1 MTDKKFETSEDT
13 QALLRAFDTF
23 PPEKRDL
30 LHRAYAYA
38 KKAHDG
44 QFRES
49 GEPYIIHPC
58 AIARILIDLGMDAD
72 TIAAALLHDVI
83 EDTPV
88 TYEQMAAEFSVEIA
102 DLVNGVTK
110 LERIQFNS
118 REEFQAE
125 SLRKMFLAMA
135 RDIRVLIIKLAD
147 RLHNMRT
154 LQYRPE
160 EKRKIT
166 ARETLEIYAPFA
178 HRLGISTIE
187 WEMED
192 LALLY
197 LDEPAYRQIERLVA
211 LKRDEREAL
220 VNHIIA
226 ELRRKFEQMDMHLL
240 EIAGRPKHFYSIY
253 RKMHQGGHSF
263 DQIYDLTAIR
273 IIVETKEEC
282 YAVLGIV
289 HTMYKPIPGRFKDYI
304 AMPKENMYQSL
315 HTTLMGENG
324 AVFEIQIRTMEMHRT
339 AEYGIA
345 AHWKYKEGRA
355 AAGRETSL
363 DERLAWLRQLMEW
376 QNDLKDPSEFI
387 NTLKVDLFSDR
398 VFVFTPKGDVIELP
412 KGATP
417 IDFAYS
423 IHSQV
428 GNHCVGAR
436 INRRMVSLDT
446 PLNTGDIVE
455 IQTSAS
461 SKGPSRDW
469 LNIAQTS
476 NAKNKIR
483 QFLKREFKDENI
495 QKGRDMLED
504 AAKRQGYV
512 LSELMKSEWLE
523 KLLRRYTLSN
533 VDDLYAAIGFGGL
546 ATNQVLSRLCEE
558 YRKSVKAD
566 ESPAPIRQPVEHTN
580 THKPS
585 AKQKKRNSCA
595 GCGVIVKGEENMLVR
610 LSKCCNPVPGDDIVG
625 YITRGRG
632 VSVHRSDCTN
642 LKDASFSPERLID
655 VEWENADNETYVAE
669 IQIVAVDRD
678 GLLADLVNAMT
689 KMQMPLLGVNARISK
704 NGLANVSLRTQIAG
718 MQQLEQIIR
727 SFQKLPEVV
736 EVFRVGT

>member
-1 MTDKKFETSEDT
+1 MTTDGKFETNEDIK
-13 QALLRAFDTF
+13 ALLKAFDAY
-23 PPEKRDL
+23 PQAQRDL
-30 LHRAYAYA
+30 LYRAYEFA

-44 QFRES
+44 QKRES

-58 AIARILIDLGMDAD
+58 AIARILINLGMDVN

-88 TYEQMAAEFSVEIA
+88 TYEQVAEEFSVEIA

-110 LERIQFNS
+110 LERIQFTS

-154 LQYRPE
+154 LQYRTPE
-160 EKRKIT
+160 KQKLT
-166 ARETLEIYAPFA
+166 ARETLEIYAPLA

-197 LDEPAYRQIERLVA
+197 LDEAAYREIERLVA
-211 LKRDEREAL
+211 LKRDARETL
-220 VNHIIA
+220 VKRIIE
-226 ELRRKFEQMDMHLL
+226 ELQQKFDSSDLHPL

-253 RKMHQGGHSF
+253 RKMKAGHTF

-345 AHWKYKEGRA
+345 AHWKYKEGRTSG
-355 AAGRETSL
+355 GRESSL

-398 VFVFTPKGDVIELP
+398 VFVFTPRGDVVELP

-428 GNHCVGAR
+428 GNKCVGAR
-436 INRRMVSLDT
+436 INRRMVPLAT

-483 QFLKREFKDENI
+483 QFLKREYKDENI
-495 QKGRDMLED
+495 QKGREMLED
-504 AAKRQGYV
+504 AAKRQGYT
-512 LSELMKSEWLE
+512 LSELTKNEWLD
-523 KLLRRYTLSN
+523 KLLRRYTLNN
-533 VDDLYAAIGFGGL
+533 VDDLYAAVGFGGL

-558 YRKSVKAD
+558 YRKNAKPD
-566 ESPAPIRQPVEHTN
+566 ELPQAQHAVEAKPQEKSS
-580 THKPS
+580 HK
-585 AKQKKRNSCA
+585 KKKNPNA
-595 GCGVIVKGEENMLVR
+595 GCGVIVKGEDNMLVR

-642 LKDASFSPERLID
+642 LKDESFSPERLID
-655 VEWENADNETYVAE
+655 VEWENAENETFIAE

-689 KMQMPLLGVNARISK
+689 KLDMPLLGVNARVGK
-704 NGLANVSLRTQIAG
+704 NGLATVSLRTQITG
-718 MQQLEQIIR
+718 TQQLEQIIR
-727 SFQKLPEVV
+727 HFQKLPEVM

>member
-160 EKRKIT
+160 QKRKIT
-166 ARETLEIYAPFA
+166 ARETLEIYAPLA

>member
-1 MTDKKFETSEDT
+1 MTTDSKFETNEDIK
-13 QALLRAFDTF
+13 ALLKAFDAY
-23 PPEKRDL
+23 PQGQRDL
-30 LHRAYAYA
+30 LYRAYEFA

-44 QFRES
+44 QKRES

-58 AIARILIDLGMDAD
+58 AIARILINLGMDVN

-88 TYEQMAAEFSVEIA
+88 TYEQVAEEFSVEIA

-110 LERIQFNS
+110 LERIQFTS

-154 LQYRPE
+154 LQYRTPE
-160 EKRKIT
+160 KQKLT
-166 ARETLEIYAPFA
+166 ARETLEIYAPLA

-197 LDEPAYRQIERLVA
+197 LDEAAYREIERLVA
-211 LKRDEREAL
+211 LKRDAREAL
-220 VNHIIA
+220 VKRIIE
-226 ELRRKFEQMDMHLL
+226 ELQQKFDSSDLHPL

-253 RKMHQGGHSF
+253 RKMKAGHTF

-345 AHWKYKEGRA
+345 AHWKYKEGRTS
-355 AAGRETSL
+355 GSKESSL

-398 VFVFTPKGDVIELP
+398 VFVFTPRGDVVELP

-428 GNHCVGAR
+428 GNKCVGAR
-436 INRRMVSLDT
+436 INRRMVPLAT

-483 QFLKREFKDENI
+483 QFLKREYKDENI
-495 QKGRDMLED
+495 QKGREMLED
-504 AAKRQGYV
+504 AAKRQGYT
-512 LSELMKSEWLE
+512 LSELMKNEWMD
-523 KLLRRYTLSN
+523 KLLRRYTLNN
-533 VDDLYAAIGFGGL
+533 VDDLYAAVGFGGL

-558 YRKSVKAD
+558 YRKNAKPEELPQAQH
-566 ESPAPIRQPVEHTN
+566 AVEA
-580 THKPS
+580 KPQEKS
-585 AKQKKRNSCA
+585 SRKKKKNPNA
-595 GCGVIVKGEENMLVR
+595 GCGVIVKGEDNMLVR

-642 LKDASFSPERLID
+642 LKDESFSPERLID
-655 VEWENADNETYVAE
+655 VAWENAEDETFIAE

-689 KMQMPLLGVNARISK
+689 KLDMPLLGVNARVGK
-704 NGLANVSLRTQIAG
+704 NGLATVSLRTQITG
-718 MQQLEQIIR
+718 TQQLEQIIR
-727 SFQKLPEVV
+727 HFQKLPEVM

>member
-1 MTDKKFETSEDT
+1 MMDNGDRPQEVKILLEAFEQFSESKREL
-13 QALLRAFDTF
+13 LLRAYDYADKWHQDQ
-23 PPEKRDL
+23 KR
-30 LHRAYAYA
+30 A
-38 KKAHDG
+38 
-44 QFRES
+44 S

-58 AIARILIDLGMDAD
+58 AIAKILIDLGMDVD
-72 TIAAALLHDVI
+72 TIAASLLHDVI

-88 TYEQMAAEFSVEIA
+88 TYEQMAADFSVEIA

-110 LERIQFNS
+110 LERIEFTS

-160 EKRKIT
+160 QKQKQT
-166 ARETLEIYAPFA
+166 ARETLEIYAPLA
-178 HRLGISTIE
+178 HRLGISTIKA
-187 WEMED
+187 EMED

-197 LDEPAYRQIERLVA
+197 LDEPAYREIEKLVA
-211 LKRDEREAL
+211 LDREERSEQIR
-220 VNHIIA
+220 HIIDQLRARLA
-226 ELRRKFEQMDMHLL
+226 EMGIHNL

-253 RKMHQGGHSF
+253 RKMNNLGHSF
-263 DQIYDLTAIR
+263 DQIYDLSAIR
-273 IIVETKEEC
+273 IIVDTKEEC

-289 HTMYKPIPGRFKDYI
+289 HTMYRPIPGRFKDYI

-315 HTTLMGENG
+315 HTTLVSEEGT
-324 AVFEIQIRTMEMHRT
+324 VFEIQIRTMEMHRT

-345 AHWKYKEGRA
+345 AHWKYKEGRT
-355 AAGRETSL
+355 GVSKDSSM

-398 VFVFTPKGDVIELP
+398 VFVFTPRGDVVELP

-423 IHSQV
+423 VHSEV
-428 GNHCVGAR
+428 GNKCVGAR
-436 INRRMVSLDT
+436 VNRRMVSLDT
-446 PLNTGDIVE
+446 TLNTGDIVE
-455 IQTSAS
+455 IQTSSS

-476 NAKNKIR
+476 NAKNRIR
-483 QFLKREFKDENI
+483 QFLKREFRDDNI
-495 QKGRDMLED
+495 EKGRTMLED
-504 AAKRQGYV
+504 AAKRQGYN
-512 LSELMKSEWLE
+512 LNDLMRPEWLE
-523 KLLRRYTLSN
+523 KLLPRYTLQS
-533 VDDLYAAIGFGGL
+533 VDDLYAAVGFGGL
-546 ATNQVLSRLCEE
+546 ATNQVISRLVEQFKKVAKPEE
-558 YRKSVKAD
+558 LPQIVPQEKTQEAKKKS
-566 ESPAPIRQPVEHTN
+566 
-580 THKPS
+580 
-585 AKQKKRNSCA
+585 KRHQSVGN
-595 GCGVIVKGEENMLVR
+595 GVIVKGEDNMLVR

-642 LKDASFSPERLID
+642 LRDESFSEERLIE
-655 VEWENADNETYVAE
+655 VEWENAEGESYVVE

-678 GLLADLVNAMT
+678 GLLADVVNVMT
-689 KMQMPLLGVNARISK
+689 KLGKSIMGINARANKTGVATISM
-704 NGLANVSLRTQIAG
+704 RTQIQG
-718 MQQLEQIIR
+718 KQQLEQILHHFEI
-727 SFQKLPEVV
+727 LPDVM

>member
-1 MTDKKFETSEDT
+1 MTTESKFETNEDIK
-13 QALLRAFDTF
+13 ALLKAFDAY
-23 PPEKRDL
+23 PQAQRDL
-30 LHRAYAYA
+30 LYRAYEFA

-44 QFRES
+44 QKRES

-58 AIARILIDLGMDAD
+58 AIARILINLGMDVN

-88 TYEQMAAEFSVEIA
+88 TYEQVAEEFSVEIA

-110 LERIQFNS
+110 LERIQFTS

-154 LQYRPE
+154 LQYRTPE
-160 EKRKIT
+160 KQKLT
-166 ARETLEIYAPFA
+166 ARETLEIYAPLA

-197 LDEPAYRQIERLVA
+197 LDEAAYREIERLVA
-211 LKRDEREAL
+211 LKRDAREAL
-220 VNHIIA
+220 VKRIIE
-226 ELRRKFEQMDMHLL
+226 ELQQKFDSSDLHPL

-253 RKMHQGGHSF
+253 RKMKAGHTF

-345 AHWKYKEGRA
+345 AHWKYKEGRTSG
-355 AAGRETSL
+355 GRESSL

-398 VFVFTPKGDVIELP
+398 VFVFTPRGDVVELP

-428 GNHCVGAR
+428 GNKCVGAR
-436 INRRMVSLDT
+436 INRRMVPLAT

-483 QFLKREFKDENI
+483 QFLKREYKDENI
-495 QKGRDMLED
+495 QKGREMLED
-504 AAKRQGYV
+504 AAKRQGYT
-512 LSELMKSEWLE
+512 LSELTKNEWLD
-523 KLLRRYTLSN
+523 KLLRRYTLNN
-533 VDDLYAAIGFGGL
+533 VDDLYAAVGFGGL

-558 YRKSVKAD
+558 YRKNAKPEELPQAQH
-566 ESPAPIRQPVEHTN
+566 AVEA
-580 THKPS
+580 KPQEKS
-585 AKQKKRNSCA
+585 SRKKKKNPNA
-595 GCGVIVKGEENMLVR
+595 GCGVIVKGEDNMLVR

-642 LKDASFSPERLID
+642 LKDESFSPERLID
-655 VEWENADNETYVAE
+655 VAWENAENETFIAE

-689 KMQMPLLGVNARISK
+689 KLDMPLLGVNARVGK
-704 NGLANVSLRTQIAG
+704 NGLATVSLRTQITG
-718 MQQLEQIIR
+718 TQQLEQIIR
-727 SFQKLPEVV
+727 HFQKLPEVM

>member
-1 MTDKKFETSEDT
+1 MTTDSKFETNEDIK
-13 QALLRAFDTF
+13 ALLKAFDAY
-23 PPEKRDL
+23 PQAQRDL
-30 LHRAYAYA
+30 LYRAYEFA

-44 QFRES
+44 QKRES

-58 AIARILIDLGMDAD
+58 AIARILINLGMDVN

-88 TYEQMAAEFSVEIA
+88 TYEQVAEEFSVEIA

-110 LERIQFNS
+110 LERIQFTS

-154 LQYRPE
+154 LQYRTPE
-160 EKRKIT
+160 KQKLT
-166 ARETLEIYAPFA
+166 ARETLEIYAPLA

-197 LDEPAYRQIERLVA
+197 LDEAAYREIERLVA
-211 LKRDEREAL
+211 LKRDAREAL
-220 VNHIIA
+220 VKRIIE
-226 ELRRKFEQMDMHLL
+226 ELQQKFDSSDLHPL

-253 RKMHQGGHSF
+253 RKMKAGHTF

-345 AHWKYKEGRA
+345 AHWKYKEGRTSG
-355 AAGRETSL
+355 GRESSL

-398 VFVFTPKGDVIELP
+398 VFVFTPRGDVVELP

-428 GNHCVGAR
+428 GNKCVGAR
-436 INRRMVSLDT
+436 INRRMVPLAT

-483 QFLKREFKDENI
+483 QFLKREYKDENI
-495 QKGRDMLED
+495 QKGREMLED
-504 AAKRQGYV
+504 AAKRQGYT
-512 LSELMKSEWLE
+512 LSELTKNEWLD
-523 KLLRRYTLSN
+523 KLLRRYTLNN
-533 VDDLYAAIGFGGL
+533 VDDLYAAVGFGGL

-558 YRKSVKAD
+558 YRKNAKPEELPQAQH
-566 ESPAPIRQPVEHTN
+566 AVEAKPQEKSS
-580 THKPS
+580 HK
-585 AKQKKRNSCA
+585 KKKNPNA
-595 GCGVIVKGEENMLVR
+595 GCGVIVKGEDNMLVR

-642 LKDASFSPERLID
+642 LKDESFSPERLID
-655 VEWENADNETYVAE
+655 VAWENAENETFIAE

-689 KMQMPLLGVNARISK
+689 KLDMPLLGVNARVGK
-704 NGLANVSLRTQIAG
+704 NGLATVSLRTQITG
-718 MQQLEQIIR
+718 TQQLEQIIR
-727 SFQKLPEVV
+727 HFQKLPEVM

>member
-1 MTDKKFETSEDT
+1 MTTDGKFETNEDIK
-13 QALLRAFDTF
+13 ALLKAFDAY
-23 PPEKRDL
+23 PQAQRDL
-30 LHRAYAYA
+30 LYRAYEFA

-44 QFRES
+44 QKRES

-58 AIARILIDLGMDAD
+58 AIARILINLGMDVN

-88 TYEQMAAEFSVEIA
+88 TYEQVAEEFSVEIA

-110 LERIQFNS
+110 LERIQFTS

-154 LQYRPE
+154 LQYRTPE
-160 EKRKIT
+160 KQKLT
-166 ARETLEIYAPFA
+166 ARETLEIYAPLA

-197 LDEPAYRQIERLVA
+197 LDEAAYREIERLVA
-211 LKRDEREAL
+211 LKRDAREAL
-220 VNHIIA
+220 VKRIIE
-226 ELRRKFEQMDMHLL
+226 ELQQKFDSSDLHPL

-253 RKMHQGGHSF
+253 RKMKAGHTF

-345 AHWKYKEGRA
+345 AHWKYKEGRTSG
-355 AAGRETSL
+355 GRESSL

-398 VFVFTPKGDVIELP
+398 VFVFTPRGDVVELP

-428 GNHCVGAR
+428 GNKCVGAR
-436 INRRMVSLDT
+436 INRRMVPLAT

-483 QFLKREFKDENI
+483 QFLKREYKDENI
-495 QKGRDMLED
+495 QKGREMLED
-504 AAKRQGYV
+504 AAKRQGYT
-512 LSELMKSEWLE
+512 LSELTKNEWLD
-523 KLLRRYTLSN
+523 KLLRRYTLNN
-533 VDDLYAAIGFGGL
+533 VDDLYAAVGFGGL

-558 YRKSVKAD
+558 YRKNAKPEELPQAQH
-566 ESPAPIRQPVEHTN
+566 AVEA
-580 THKPS
+580 KPQEKS
-585 AKQKKRNSCA
+585 SRKKKKNPNA
-595 GCGVIVKGEENMLVR
+595 GCGVIVKGEDNMLVR

-642 LKDASFSPERLID
+642 LKDESFSPERLID
-655 VEWENADNETYVAE
+655 VAWENAENETFIAE

-689 KMQMPLLGVNARISK
+689 KLDMPLLGVNARVGK
-704 NGLANVSLRTQIAG
+704 NGLATVSLRTQITG
-718 MQQLEQIIR
+718 TQQLEQIIR
-727 SFQKLPEVV
+727 HFQKLPEVM

>member
-1 MTDKKFETSEDT
+1 MTTESKFETNEDIK
-13 QALLRAFDTF
+13 ALLKAFDAY
-23 PPEKRDL
+23 PQAQRDL
-30 LHRAYAYA
+30 LYRAYEFA

-44 QFRES
+44 QKRES

-58 AIARILIDLGMDAD
+58 AIARILINLGMDVN

-88 TYEQMAAEFSVEIA
+88 TYEQVAEEFSVEIA

-110 LERIQFNS
+110 LERIQFTS

-154 LQYRPE
+154 LQYRTPE
-160 EKRKIT
+160 KQKLT
-166 ARETLEIYAPFA
+166 ARETLEIYAPLA

-197 LDEPAYRQIERLVA
+197 LDEAAYREIERLVA
-211 LKRDEREAL
+211 LKRDAREAL
-220 VNHIIA
+220 VKRIIE
-226 ELRRKFEQMDMHLL
+226 ELQQKFDSSDLHPL

-253 RKMHQGGHSF
+253 RKMKAGHTF

-345 AHWKYKEGRA
+345 AHWKYKEGRTS
-355 AAGRETSL
+355 GSKESSL

-398 VFVFTPKGDVIELP
+398 VFVFTPRGDVVELP

-428 GNHCVGAR
+428 GNKCVGAR
-436 INRRMVSLDT
+436 INRRMVPLAT

-483 QFLKREFKDENI
+483 QFLKREYKDENI
-495 QKGRDMLED
+495 QKGREMLED
-504 AAKRQGYV
+504 AAKRQGYT
-512 LSELMKSEWLE
+512 LSELTKNEWLD
-523 KLLRRYTLSN
+523 KLLRRYTLNN
-533 VDDLYAAIGFGGL
+533 VDDLYAAVGFGGL

-558 YRKSVKAD
+558 YRKNAKPEELPQAQH
-566 ESPAPIRQPVEHTN
+566 AVEA
-580 THKPS
+580 KPQEKS
-585 AKQKKRNSCA
+585 SRKKKKNPNA
-595 GCGVIVKGEENMLVR
+595 GCGVIVKGEDNMLVR

-642 LKDASFSPERLID
+642 LKDESFSPERLID
-655 VEWENADNETYVAE
+655 VAWENAEDETFIAE

-689 KMQMPLLGVNARISK
+689 KLDMPLLGVNARVGK
-704 NGLANVSLRTQIAG
+704 NGLATVSLRTQITG
-718 MQQLEQIIR
+718 TQQLEQIIR
-727 SFQKLPEVV
+727 HFQKLPEVM

>member
-1 MTDKKFETSEDT
+1 MTTDSKFETNEDIK
-13 QALLRAFDTF
+13 ALLKAFDAY
-23 PPEKRDL
+23 PQAQRDL
-30 LHRAYAYA
+30 LYRAYEFA

-44 QFRES
+44 QKRES

-58 AIARILIDLGMDAD
+58 AIARILINLGMDVN

-88 TYEQMAAEFSVEIA
+88 TYEQVAEEFSVEIA

-110 LERIQFNS
+110 LERIQFTS

-154 LQYRPE
+154 LQYRTPE
-160 EKRKIT
+160 KQKLT
-166 ARETLEIYAPFA
+166 ARETLEIYAPLA

-197 LDEPAYRQIERLVA
+197 LDEAAYREIERLVA
-211 LKRDEREAL
+211 LKRDAREAL
-220 VNHIIA
+220 VKRIIE
-226 ELRRKFEQMDMHLL
+226 ELQQKFDSSDLHPL

-253 RKMHQGGHSF
+253 RKMKAGHTF

-345 AHWKYKEGRA
+345 AHWKYKEGRTS
-355 AAGRETSL
+355 GGKESSL

-398 VFVFTPKGDVIELP
+398 VFVFTPRGDVVELP

-428 GNHCVGAR
+428 GNKCVGAR
-436 INRRMVSLDT
+436 INRRMVPLAT

-483 QFLKREFKDENI
+483 QFLKREYKDENI
-495 QKGRDMLED
+495 QKGREMLED
-504 AAKRQGYV
+504 AAKRQGYT
-512 LSELMKSEWLE
+512 LSELMKNEWMD
-523 KLLRRYTLSN
+523 KLLRRYTLNN
-533 VDDLYAAIGFGGL
+533 VDDLYAAVGFGGL

-558 YRKSVKAD
+558 YRKNA
-566 ESPAPIRQPVEHTN
+566 
-580 THKPS
+580 KPEELPQAQHAAE
-585 AKQKKRNSCA
+585 AKPQEKSSRKKKKNPNA
-595 GCGVIVKGEENMLVR
+595 GCGVIVKGEDNMLVR

-642 LKDASFSPERLID
+642 LKDESFSPERLID
-655 VEWENADNETYVAE
+655 VAWENAEDETFIAE

-689 KMQMPLLGVNARISK
+689 KLDMPLLGVNARVGK
-704 NGLANVSLRTQIAG
+704 NGLATVSLRTQITG
-718 MQQLEQIIR
+718 TQQLEQIIR
-727 SFQKLPEVV
+727 HFQKLPEVM

>member
-1 MTDKKFETSEDT
+1 MMDNGDRPQEVKILLEAFEQFSESKREL
-13 QALLRAFDTF
+13 LLRAYDYADKWHQDQ
-23 PPEKRDL
+23 KR
-30 LHRAYAYA
+30 A
-38 KKAHDG
+38 
-44 QFRES
+44 S

-58 AIARILIDLGMDAD
+58 AIAKILIDLGMDVD
-72 TIAAALLHDVI
+72 TIAASLLHDVI

-88 TYEQMAAEFSVEIA
+88 TYEQMAADFSVEIA

-110 LERIQFNS
+110 LERIEFTS

-160 EKRKIT
+160 QKQKQT
-166 ARETLEIYAPFA
+166 ARETLEIYAPLA
-178 HRLGISTIE
+178 HRLGISTIKA
-187 WEMED
+187 EMED

-197 LDEPAYRQIERLVA
+197 LDEPAYREIEKLVA
-211 LKRDEREAL
+211 LDREERSEQIR
-220 VNHIIA
+220 HIIDQLRARLA
-226 ELRRKFEQMDMHLL
+226 EMGIHNL

-253 RKMHQGGHSF
+253 RKMNNLGHSF
-263 DQIYDLTAIR
+263 DQIYDLSAIR
-273 IIVETKEEC
+273 IIVDTKEEC
-282 YAVLGIV
+282 YAALGIV

-315 HTTLMGENG
+315 HTTLVSEEGT
-324 AVFEIQIRTMEMHRT
+324 VFEIQIRTMEMHRT

-345 AHWKYKEGRA
+345 AHWKYKEGRT
-355 AAGRETSL
+355 GVSKDSSM

-398 VFVFTPKGDVIELP
+398 VFVFTPKGDVVELP

-423 IHSQV
+423 VHSEV
-428 GNHCVGAR
+428 GNKCVGAR
-436 INRRMVSLDT
+436 VNRRMVSLDT
-446 PLNTGDIVE
+446 TLNTGDIVE
-455 IQTSAS
+455 IQTSSS

-476 NAKNKIR
+476 NAKNRIR
-483 QFLKREFKDENI
+483 QFLKREFRDDNI
-495 QKGRDMLED
+495 EKGRTMLED
-504 AAKRQGYV
+504 AAKRQGYN
-512 LSELMKSEWLE
+512 LNDLMRPEWLE
-523 KLLRRYTLSN
+523 KLLPRYTLQS
-533 VDDLYAAIGFGGL
+533 VDDLYAAVGFGGL
-546 ATNQVLSRLCEE
+546 ATNQVISRLVEQFKKVAKPEE
-558 YRKSVKAD
+558 LPQIVPQEKTQEAKKKS
-566 ESPAPIRQPVEHTN
+566 
-580 THKPS
+580 
-585 AKQKKRNSCA
+585 KRHQSVGN
-595 GCGVIVKGEENMLVR
+595 GVIVKGEDNMLVR

-642 LKDASFSPERLID
+642 LRDESFSEERLIE
-655 VEWENADNETYVAE
+655 VEWENAEGESYVVE

-678 GLLADLVNAMT
+678 GLLADVVNVMT
-689 KMQMPLLGVNARISK
+689 KLGKSIMGINARANKTGVATISM
-704 NGLANVSLRTQIAG
+704 R
-718 MQQLEQIIR
+718 
-727 SFQKLPEVV
+727 
-736 EVFRVGT
+736 

>member
-1 MTDKKFETSEDT
+1 MTTDSKFETNEDIK
-13 QALLRAFDTF
+13 ALLKAFDAY
-23 PPEKRDL
+23 PQAQRDL
-30 LHRAYAYA
+30 LYRAYEFA

-44 QFRES
+44 QKRES

-58 AIARILIDLGMDAD
+58 AIARILINLGMDVN

-88 TYEQMAAEFSVEIA
+88 TYEQVAEEFSVEIA

-110 LERIQFNS
+110 LERIQFTS

-154 LQYRPE
+154 LQYRTPE
-160 EKRKIT
+160 KQKLT
-166 ARETLEIYAPFA
+166 ARETLEIYAPLA

-197 LDEPAYRQIERLVA
+197 LDEEAYREIERLVA
-211 LKRDEREAL
+211 LKRDARETL
-220 VNHIIA
+220 VKRIIE
-226 ELRRKFEQMDMHLL
+226 ELQQKFDSSDLHPL

-253 RKMHQGGHSF
+253 RKIKAGHTF

-345 AHWKYKEGRA
+345 AHWKYKEGRTSG
-355 AAGRETSL
+355 GRESSL

-398 VFVFTPKGDVIELP
+398 VFVFTPRGDVVELP

-428 GNHCVGAR
+428 GNKCVGAR
-436 INRRMVSLDT
+436 INRRMVPLAT

-483 QFLKREFKDENI
+483 QFLKREYKDENI
-495 QKGRDMLED
+495 QKGREMLED
-504 AAKRQGYV
+504 AAKRQGYT
-512 LSELMKSEWLE
+512 LSELTKNEWLD
-523 KLLRRYTLSN
+523 KLLRRYTLNN
-533 VDDLYAAIGFGGL
+533 VDDLYAAVGFGGL

-558 YRKSVKAD
+558 YRKNAKPD
-566 ESPAPIRQPVEHTN
+566 ELPQAQHAVEAKPQEKSS
-580 THKPS
+580 HK
-585 AKQKKRNSCA
+585 KKKNPNA
-595 GCGVIVKGEENMLVR
+595 GCGVIVKGEDNMLVR

-642 LKDASFSPERLID
+642 LKDESFSPERLID
-655 VEWENADNETYVAE
+655 VEWENAENETFIAE

-689 KMQMPLLGVNARISK
+689 KLDMPLLGVNARVGK
-704 NGLANVSLRTQIAG
+704 NGLATVSLRTQITG
-718 MQQLEQIIR
+718 TQQLEQIIR
-727 SFQKLPEVV
+727 HFQKLPEVM

>member
-1 MTDKKFETSEDT
+1 MTTDGKFETNEDIK
-13 QALLRAFDTF
+13 ALLKAFDAY
-23 PPEKRDL
+23 PQAQRDL
-30 LHRAYAYA
+30 LYRAYEFA

-44 QFRES
+44 QKRES

-58 AIARILIDLGMDAD
+58 AIARILINLGMDVN

-88 TYEQMAAEFSVEIA
+88 TYEQVAEEFSVEIA

-110 LERIQFNS
+110 LERIQFTS

-154 LQYRPE
+154 LQYRTPE
-160 EKRKIT
+160 KQKLT
-166 ARETLEIYAPFA
+166 ARETLEIYAPLA

-197 LDEPAYRQIERLVA
+197 LDEAAYREIERLVA
-211 LKRDEREAL
+211 LKRDARETL
-220 VNHIIA
+220 VKRIIE
-226 ELRRKFEQMDMHLL
+226 ELQQKFDSSDLHPL

-253 RKMHQGGHSF
+253 RKMKAGHTF

-345 AHWKYKEGRA
+345 AHWKYKEGRTSG
-355 AAGRETSL
+355 GRESSL

-398 VFVFTPKGDVIELP
+398 VFVFTPRGDVVELP

-428 GNHCVGAR
+428 GNKCVGAR
-436 INRRMVSLDT
+436 INRRMVPLAT

-483 QFLKREFKDENI
+483 QFLKREYKDENI
-495 QKGRDMLED
+495 QKGREMLED
-504 AAKRQGYV
+504 AAKRQGYT
-512 LSELMKSEWLE
+512 LSELTKNEWLD
-523 KLLRRYTLSN
+523 KLLRRYTLNN
-533 VDDLYAAIGFGGL
+533 VDDLYAAVGFGGL

-558 YRKSVKAD
+558 YRKNAKPEELPQAQH
-566 ESPAPIRQPVEHTN
+566 AVEAKPQEKSS
-580 THKPS
+580 HK
-585 AKQKKRNSCA
+585 KKKNPNA
-595 GCGVIVKGEENMLVR
+595 GCGVIVKGEDNMLVR

-642 LKDASFSPERLID
+642 LKDESFSPERLID
-655 VEWENADNETYVAE
+655 VEWENAENETFIAE

-689 KMQMPLLGVNARISK
+689 KLDMPLLGVNARVGK
-704 NGLANVSLRTQIAG
+704 NGLATVSLRTQITG
-718 MQQLEQIIR
+718 TQQLEQIIR
-727 SFQKLPEVV
+727 HFQKLPEVM

>member
-1 MTDKKFETSEDT
+1 MTTDSKFETNEDIK
-13 QALLRAFDTF
+13 ALLKAFDAY
-23 PPEKRDL
+23 PQAQRDL
-30 LHRAYAYA
+30 LYRAYEFA

-44 QFRES
+44 QKRES

-58 AIARILIDLGMDAD
+58 AIARILINLGMDVN

-88 TYEQMAAEFSVEIA
+88 TYEQVAEEFSVEIA

-110 LERIQFNS
+110 LERIQFTS

-154 LQYRPE
+154 LQYRTPE
-160 EKRKIT
+160 KQKLT
-166 ARETLEIYAPFA
+166 ARETLEIYAPLA

-197 LDEPAYRQIERLVA
+197 LDEAAYREIERLVA
-211 LKRDEREAL
+211 LKRDAREAL
-220 VNHIIA
+220 VKRIIE
-226 ELRRKFEQMDMHLL
+226 ELQQKFDSSDLHPL

-253 RKMHQGGHSF
+253 RKMKAGHTF

-345 AHWKYKEGRA
+345 AHWKYKEGRTSG
-355 AAGRETSL
+355 GRESSL

-398 VFVFTPKGDVIELP
+398 VFVFTPRGDVVELP

-428 GNHCVGAR
+428 GNKCVGAR
-436 INRRMVSLDT
+436 INRRMVPLAT

-483 QFLKREFKDENI
+483 QFLKREYKDENI
-495 QKGRDMLED
+495 QKGREMLED
-504 AAKRQGYV
+504 AAKRQGYT
-512 LSELMKSEWLE
+512 LSELTKNEWLE
-523 KLLRRYTLSN
+523 KLLRRYTLNN
-533 VDDLYAAIGFGGL
+533 VDDLYAAVGFGGL

-558 YRKSVKAD
+558 YRKNAKPEELPQAQH
-566 ESPAPIRQPVEHTN
+566 AVEA
-580 THKPS
+580 KPQEKS
-585 AKQKKRNSCA
+585 SRKKKKNPNA
-595 GCGVIVKGEENMLVR
+595 GCGVIVKGEDNMLVR

-642 LKDASFSPERLID
+642 LKDESFSPERLID
-655 VEWENADNETYVAE
+655 VAWENAENETFIAE

-689 KMQMPLLGVNARISK
+689 KLDMPLLGVNARVGK
-704 NGLANVSLRTQIAG
+704 NGLATVSLRTQITG
-718 MQQLEQIIR
+718 TQQLEQIIR
-727 SFQKLPEVV
+727 HFQKLPEVM

>member
-1 MTDKKFETSEDT
+1 MMDNGDRPQEVKILLEAFEQFSESKREL
-13 QALLRAFDTF
+13 LLRAYDYADKWHQDQ
-23 PPEKRDL
+23 KR
-30 LHRAYAYA
+30 A
-38 KKAHDG
+38 
-44 QFRES
+44 S

-58 AIARILIDLGMDAD
+58 AIAKILIDLGMDVD
-72 TIAAALLHDVI
+72 TIAASLLHDVI

-88 TYEQMAAEFSVEIA
+88 TYEQMAADFSVEIA

-110 LERIQFNS
+110 LERIEFTS

-160 EKRKIT
+160 QKQKQT
-166 ARETLEIYAPFA
+166 ARETLEIYAPLA
-178 HRLGISTIE
+178 HRLGISTIK

-197 LDEPAYRQIERLVA
+197 LDEPAYREIEKLVA
-211 LKRDEREAL
+211 LDREERSEQIR
-220 VNHIIA
+220 HIIDQLRARLA
-226 ELRRKFEQMDMHLL
+226 EMGIHNL

-253 RKMHQGGHSF
+253 RKMNNLGHSF
-263 DQIYDLTAIR
+263 DQIYDLSAIR
-273 IIVETKEEC
+273 IIVDTKEEC
-282 YAVLGIV
+282 YAALGIV

-315 HTTLMGENG
+315 HTTLVSEEGT
-324 AVFEIQIRTMEMHRT
+324 VFEIQIRTMEMHRT

-345 AHWKYKEGRA
+345 AHWKYKEGRTG
-355 AAGRETSL
+355 AGKDSSM

-398 VFVFTPKGDVIELP
+398 VFVFTPKGDVVELP

-423 IHSQV
+423 VHSEV
-428 GNHCVGAR
+428 GNKCVGAR
-436 INRRMVSLDT
+436 VNRRMVSLDT
-446 PLNTGDIVE
+446 TLNTGDIVE
-455 IQTSAS
+455 IQTSSS

-476 NAKNKIR
+476 NAKNRIR
-483 QFLKREFKDENI
+483 QFLKREFRDDNI
-495 QKGRDMLED
+495 EKGRTMLED
-504 AAKRQGYV
+504 AAKRQGYN
-512 LSELMKSEWLE
+512 LNDLMRPEWLE
-523 KLLRRYTLSN
+523 KLLPRYTLQS
-533 VDDLYAAIGFGGL
+533 VDDLYAAVGFGGL
-546 ATNQVLSRLCEE
+546 ATSQVISRLVEQFKKVAKPEE
-558 YRKSVKAD
+558 LPQLVPQEKTQEAKKKSKR
-566 ESPAPIRQPVEHTN
+566 RQSVGN
-580 THKPS
+580 
-585 AKQKKRNSCA
+585 
-595 GCGVIVKGEENMLVR
+595 GVIVKGEDNMLVR

-642 LKDASFSPERLID
+642 LRDESFSEERLIE
-655 VEWENADNETYVAE
+655 VEWENAEGESYVVE

-678 GLLADLVNAMT
+678 GLLADVVNVMT
-689 KMQMPLLGVNARISK
+689 KLEKSIMGINARASKAGVATISM
-704 NGLANVSLRTQIAG
+704 RTQIQG
-718 MQQLEQIIR
+718 KQQLDQILHH
-727 SFQKLPEVV
+727 FQILPDVM

>member
-1 MTDKKFETSEDT
+1 MK
-13 QALLRAFDTF
+13 AFDAY
-23 PPEKRDL
+23 PQAQRDL
-30 LHRAYAYA
+30 LYRAYEFA

-44 QFRES
+44 QKRES

-58 AIARILIDLGMDAD
+58 AIARILINLGMDVN

-88 TYEQMAAEFSVEIA
+88 TYEQVAEEFSVEIA

-110 LERIQFNS
+110 LERIQFTS

-154 LQYRPE
+154 LQYRTPE
-160 EKRKIT
+160 KQKLT
-166 ARETLEIYAPFA
+166 ARETLEIYAPLA

-197 LDEPAYRQIERLVA
+197 LDEAAYREIERLVA
-211 LKRDEREAL
+211 LKRDAREAL
-220 VNHIIA
+220 VKRIIE
-226 ELRRKFEQMDMHLL
+226 ELQQKFDSSDLHPL

-253 RKMHQGGHSF
+253 RKMKAGHTF

-345 AHWKYKEGRA
+345 AHWKYKEGRTSG
-355 AAGRETSL
+355 GRESSL

-398 VFVFTPKGDVIELP
+398 VFVFTPRGDVVELP

-428 GNHCVGAR
+428 GNKCVGAR
-436 INRRMVSLDT
+436 INRRMVPLAT

-483 QFLKREFKDENI
+483 QFLKREYKDENI
-495 QKGRDMLED
+495 QKGREMLED
-504 AAKRQGYV
+504 AAKRQGYT
-512 LSELMKSEWLE
+512 LSELTKNEWLE
-523 KLLRRYTLSN
+523 KLLRRYTLNN
-533 VDDLYAAIGFGGL
+533 VDDLYAAVGFGGL

-558 YRKSVKAD
+558 YRKNAKPEELPQAQH
-566 ESPAPIRQPVEHTN
+566 AVEA
-580 THKPS
+580 KPQEKS
-585 AKQKKRNSCA
+585 SRKKKKNPNA
-595 GCGVIVKGEENMLVR
+595 GCGVIVKGEDNMLVR

-642 LKDASFSPERLID
+642 LKDESFSPERLID
-655 VEWENADNETYVAE
+655 VAWENAENETFIAE

-689 KMQMPLLGVNARISK
+689 KLDMPLLGVNARVGK
-704 NGLANVSLRTQIAG
+704 NGLATVSLRTQITG
-718 MQQLEQIIR
+718 TQQLEQIIR
-727 SFQKLPEVV
+727 HFQKLPEVM

>member
-1 MTDKKFETSEDT
+1 MTTDGKFETNEDIK
-13 QALLRAFDTF
+13 ALLKAFDAY
-23 PPEKRDL
+23 PQAQRDL
-30 LHRAYAYA
+30 LYHAYEFA

-44 QFRES
+44 QKRES

-58 AIARILIDLGMDAD
+58 AIARILINLGMDVN

-88 TYEQMAAEFSVEIA
+88 TYEQVAEEFSVEIA

-110 LERIQFNS
+110 LERIQFTS

-154 LQYRPE
+154 LQYRTPE
-160 EKRKIT
+160 KQKLT
-166 ARETLEIYAPFA
+166 ARETLEIYAPLA

-197 LDEPAYRQIERLVA
+197 LDEAAYREIERLVA
-211 LKRDEREAL
+211 LKRDAREAL
-220 VNHIIA
+220 VKRIIE
-226 ELRRKFEQMDMHLL
+226 ELQQRFDSSDLHPL

-253 RKMHQGGHSF
+253 RKMKAGHTF

-345 AHWKYKEGRA
+345 AHWKYKEGRTSG
-355 AAGRETSL
+355 GRESSL

-398 VFVFTPKGDVIELP
+398 VFVFTPRGDVVELP

-428 GNHCVGAR
+428 GNKCVGAR
-436 INRRMVSLDT
+436 INRRMVPLAT

-483 QFLKREFKDENI
+483 QFLKREYKDENI
-495 QKGRDMLED
+495 QKGREMLED
-504 AAKRQGYV
+504 AAKRQGYT
-512 LSELMKSEWLE
+512 LSELTKNEWLD
-523 KLLRRYTLSN
+523 KLLRRYTLNN
-533 VDDLYAAIGFGGL
+533 VDDLYAAVGFGGL

-558 YRKSVKAD
+558 YRKNAKPEELPQAQH
-566 ESPAPIRQPVEHTN
+566 AVEAKPQEKSS
-580 THKPS
+580 HK
-585 AKQKKRNSCA
+585 KKKNPNA
-595 GCGVIVKGEENMLVR
+595 GCGVIVKGEDNMLVR

-642 LKDASFSPERLID
+642 LKDESFSPERLID
-655 VEWENADNETYVAE
+655 VAWENAENETFIAE

-689 KMQMPLLGVNARISK
+689 KLDMPLLGVNARVGK
-704 NGLANVSLRTQIAG
+704 NGLATVSLRTQITG
-718 MQQLEQIIR
+718 TQQLEQIIR
-727 SFQKLPEVV
+727 HFQKLPEVM

>member
-1 MTDKKFETSEDT
+1 MHPT
-13 QALLRAFDTF
+13 
-23 PPEKRDL
+23 PPPPNPPPHAPK
-30 LHRAYAYA
+30 
-38 KKAHDG
+38 
-44 QFRES
+44 FRES

-166 ARETLEIYAPFA
+166 ARETLEIYAPLA

>member
-1 MTDKKFETSEDT
+1 MTTDSKFETNEDIK
-13 QALLRAFDTF
+13 ALLKAFDAY
-23 PPEKRDL
+23 PQAQRDL
-30 LHRAYAYA
+30 LYRAYEFA

-44 QFRES
+44 QKRES

-58 AIARILIDLGMDAD
+58 AIARILINLGMDVN

-88 TYEQMAAEFSVEIA
+88 TYEQVAEEFSVEIA

-110 LERIQFNS
+110 LERIQFTS

-154 LQYRPE
+154 LQYRTPE
-160 EKRKIT
+160 KQKLT
-166 ARETLEIYAPFA
+166 ARETLEIYAPLA

-197 LDEPAYRQIERLVA
+197 LDEAAYREIERLVA
-211 LKRDEREAL
+211 LKRDAREAL
-220 VNHIIA
+220 VKRIIE
-226 ELRRKFEQMDMHLL
+226 ELQQRFDSSDLHPL

-253 RKMHQGGHSF
+253 RKMKAGHTF

-345 AHWKYKEGRA
+345 AHWKYKEGRTSG
-355 AAGRETSL
+355 GRESSL

-398 VFVFTPKGDVIELP
+398 VFVFTPRGDVVELP

-428 GNHCVGAR
+428 GNKCVGAR
-436 INRRMVSLDT
+436 INRRMVPLAT

-483 QFLKREFKDENI
+483 QFLKREYKDENI
-495 QKGRDMLED
+495 QKGREMLED
-504 AAKRQGYV
+504 AAKRQGYT
-512 LSELMKSEWLE
+512 LSELTKNEWLD
-523 KLLRRYTLSN
+523 KLLRRYTLNN
-533 VDDLYAAIGFGGL
+533 VDDLYAAVGFGGL

-558 YRKSVKAD
+558 YRKNAKPEELPQAQH
-566 ESPAPIRQPVEHTN
+566 AVEAKPQEKSS
-580 THKPS
+580 HK
-585 AKQKKRNSCA
+585 KKKNPNA
-595 GCGVIVKGEENMLVR
+595 GCGVIVKGEDNMLVR

-642 LKDASFSPERLID
+642 LKDESFSPERLID
-655 VEWENADNETYVAE
+655 VAWENAENETFIAE

-689 KMQMPLLGVNARISK
+689 KLDMPLLGVNARVGK
-704 NGLANVSLRTQIAG
+704 NGLATVSLRTQITG
-718 MQQLEQIIR
+718 TQQLEQIIR
-727 SFQKLPEVV
+727 HFQKLPEVM

>member
-1 MTDKKFETSEDT
+1 MTTDSKFETNEDIK
-13 QALLRAFDTF
+13 ALLKAFDAY
-23 PPEKRDL
+23 PQAQRDL
-30 LHRAYAYA
+30 LYRAYEFA

-44 QFRES
+44 QKRES

-58 AIARILIDLGMDAD
+58 AIARILINLGMDVN

-88 TYEQMAAEFSVEIA
+88 TYEQVAEEFSVEIA

-110 LERIQFNS
+110 LERIQFTS

-154 LQYRPE
+154 LQYRTPE
-160 EKRKIT
+160 KQKLT
-166 ARETLEIYAPFA
+166 ARETLEIYAPLA

-197 LDEPAYRQIERLVA
+197 LDEAAYREIERLVA
-211 LKRDEREAL
+211 LKRDAREAL
-220 VNHIIA
+220 VKRIIE
-226 ELRRKFEQMDMHLL
+226 ELQQKFDSSDLHPL

-253 RKMHQGGHSF
+253 RKMKAGHTF

-345 AHWKYKEGRA
+345 AHWKYKEGRTS
-355 AAGRETSL
+355 GSKESSL

-398 VFVFTPKGDVIELP
+398 VFVFTPRGDVVELP

-428 GNHCVGAR
+428 GNKCVGAR
-436 INRRMVSLDT
+436 INRRMVPLAT

-483 QFLKREFKDENI
+483 QFLKREYKDENI
-495 QKGRDMLED
+495 QKGREMLED
-504 AAKRQGYV
+504 AAKRQGYT
-512 LSELMKSEWLE
+512 LSELTKNEWLD
-523 KLLRRYTLSN
+523 KLLRRYTLNN
-533 VDDLYAAIGFGGL
+533 VDDLYAAVGFGGL

-558 YRKSVKAD
+558 YRKNAKPEELPQAQH
-566 ESPAPIRQPVEHTN
+566 AVEA
-580 THKPS
+580 KPQEKS
-585 AKQKKRNSCA
+585 SRKKKKNPNA
-595 GCGVIVKGEENMLVR
+595 GCGVIVKGEDNMLVR

-642 LKDASFSPERLID
+642 LKDESFSPERLID
-655 VEWENADNETYVAE
+655 VAWENAEDETFIAE

-689 KMQMPLLGVNARISK
+689 KLDMPLLGVNARVGK
-704 NGLANVSLRTQIAG
+704 NGLATVSLRTQITG
-718 MQQLEQIIR
+718 TQQLEQIIR
-727 SFQKLPEVV
+727 HFQKLPEVM

>member
-1 MTDKKFETSEDT
+1 MTTDSKFETNEDIK
-13 QALLRAFDTF
+13 ALLKAFDAY
-23 PPEKRDL
+23 PQAQRDL
-30 LHRAYAYA
+30 LYRAYEFA

-44 QFRES
+44 QKRES

-58 AIARILIDLGMDAD
+58 AIARILINLGMDVN

-88 TYEQMAAEFSVEIA
+88 TYEQVAEEFSVEIA

-110 LERIQFNS
+110 LERIQFTS

-154 LQYRPE
+154 LQYRTPE
-160 EKRKIT
+160 KQKLT
-166 ARETLEIYAPFA
+166 ARETLEIYAPLA

-197 LDEPAYRQIERLVA
+197 LDEAAYREIERLVA
-211 LKRDEREAL
+211 LKRDAREAL
-220 VNHIIA
+220 VKRIIE
-226 ELRRKFEQMDMHLL
+226 ELQQKFDSSDLHPL

-253 RKMHQGGHSF
+253 RKMKAGHTF

-345 AHWKYKEGRA
+345 AHWKYKEGRTS
-355 AAGRETSL
+355 GGKESSL

-398 VFVFTPKGDVIELP
+398 VFVFTPRGDVVELP

-428 GNHCVGAR
+428 GNKCVGAR
-436 INRRMVSLDT
+436 INRRMVPLAT

-483 QFLKREFKDENI
+483 QFLKREYKDENI
-495 QKGRDMLED
+495 QKGREMLED
-504 AAKRQGYV
+504 AAKRQGYT
-512 LSELMKSEWLE
+512 LSELMKNEWMD
-523 KLLRRYTLSN
+523 KLLRRYTLNN
-533 VDDLYAAIGFGGL
+533 VDDLYAAVGFGGL

-558 YRKSVKAD
+558 YRKNAKPEELPQAQH
-566 ESPAPIRQPVEHTN
+566 AVEA
-580 THKPS
+580 KPQEKS
-585 AKQKKRNSCA
+585 SRKKKKNPNA
-595 GCGVIVKGEENMLVR
+595 GCGVIVKGEDNMLVR

-642 LKDASFSPERLID
+642 LKDESFSPERLID
-655 VEWENADNETYVAE
+655 VAWENAEDETFIAE

-689 KMQMPLLGVNARISK
+689 KLDMPLLGVNARVGK
-704 NGLANVSLRTQIAG
+704 NGLATVSLRTQITG
-718 MQQLEQIIR
+718 TQQLEQIIR
-727 SFQKLPEVV
+727 HFQKLPEVM